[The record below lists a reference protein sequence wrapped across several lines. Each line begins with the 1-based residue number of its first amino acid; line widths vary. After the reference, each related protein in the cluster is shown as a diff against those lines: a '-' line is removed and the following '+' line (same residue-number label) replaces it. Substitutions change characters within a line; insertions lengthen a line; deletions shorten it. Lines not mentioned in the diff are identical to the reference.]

1 MEKVT
6 VIASVVDY
14 AYPCMMAEGGLKAV
28 HNAMLHNDFDTAIEA
43 ALQTLADT
51 KLMITA
57 IRDMQE
63 KSRSV

>member
-6 VIASVVDY
+6 AIVDY
-14 AYPCMMAEGGLKAV
+14 AYPCMMAENGLRKA
-28 HNAMLHNDFDTAIEA
+28 HNAMLQNNFEGAIEA
-43 ALQTLADT
+43 AIQALADT

>member
-1 MEKVT
+1 MEKAT
-6 VIASVVDY
+6 AIVDY

-43 ALQTLADT
+43 AIQTLADT
-51 KLMITA
+51 RLMLAA

-63 KSRSV
+63 KSGAV

>member
-6 VIASVVDY
+6 AIVDY